1 MSQSTDTNIYS
12 PRQRFVLLI
21 FTLVVL
27 ALLAFF
33 GLLQYLTAFLGAGIL
48 YVVLRPW
55 FTALVHKRGWNRT
68 LVTVLLLLFAVVV
81 LVIPFFALSSL
92 LIDRVTE
99 LAKHPDQILA
109 AVQSVERKVGMQVTQ
124 ENQVRQLLQ
133 QGAARV
139 SQWIPTLASSVLNVI
154 VIVGLMLFTMYYLFM
169 QEEAFLAGLHRY
181 LPFREKTMDELSESL
196 KNNVNSNV
204 LGQGIVALVQGILTG
219 ATLAIFGVP
228 DALFWTIVAF
238 FMAFIPVLG
247 TPLVWGPAAIY
258 QFAQGHNGQ
267 GIGILIVGVVVIINV
282 DNLLRIWLAKYMG
295 NIHPWVTLVGLTL
308 GVEIFGIVGLVIGP
322 LLLSYFIVLMQVF
335 ARENLALQHLMPDSL
350 TAKAERVIEVD
361 QEARH
366 DIAKSGAPTS
376 QQGG

>member
-1 MSQSTDTNIYS
+1 MSHVTETNIYS

-21 FTLVVL
+21 ITLVVL
-27 ALLAFF
+27 ALLALF
-33 GLLQYLTAFLGAGIL
+33 GLMQYLTAFLGAGIL

-55 FTALVHKRGWNRT
+55 FTALVHKRKWNRT
-68 LVTVLLLLFAVVV
+68 FVTVLLLLFATVV

-92 LIDRVTE
+92 LINRVTE
-99 LAKHPDQILA
+99 LAKHPDQMLL
-109 AVQSVERKVGMQVTQ
+109 AVQSVERKLGLQVTQ

-154 VIVGLMLFTMYYLFM
+154 VIVGLMLFTMYYLFT
-169 QEEAFLAGLHRY
+169 QEEAFLAGLYRY
-181 LPFREKTMDELSESL
+181 LPFREKTMEELSGSL
-196 KNNVNSNV
+196 KNNVNANV
-204 LGQGIVALVQGILTG
+204 LGQGLVALVQGLLTG

-228 DALFWTIVAF
+228 DSLFWTVVAF

-267 GIGILIVGVVVIINV
+267 GIGILLVGVILIINI
-282 DNLLRIWLAKYMG
+282 DNALRIWLGKYMG
-295 NIHPWVTLVGLTL
+295 DIHPWVTLVGLTL

-335 ARENLALQHLMPDSL
+335 ARENLALQHLMPDTL
-350 TAKAERVIEVD
+350 TAKAERVV
-361 QEARH
+361 EAENK
-366 DIAKSGAPTS
+366 DKSEDEEIRRT
-376 QQGG
+376 Q